1 MKQTAYTAREIIE
14 LLGMVPHQEGGWYAF
29 VTTSGVSLP
38 AGFLKDFKGARDTC
52 SIIYYLLQK
61 GEISRWHQLLASEV
75 WAWHMGGSLEM
86 TLGGTGETPQPE
98 GTLSLGPRLEQ
109 GERPQILAPAGQWQ
123 TTRLVEGDYALVSC
137 IVAPAFRDEDCL
149 LPPEPLENE
158 IYH

>member
-75 WAWHMGGSLEM
+75 WAWHMGGSLEI
-86 TLGGTGETPQPE
+86 
-98 GTLSLGPRLEQ
+98 LEQ
-109 GERPQILAPAGQWQ
+109 GERPQILAPASQWQ

-149 LPPEPLENE
+149 LPPEPLKNE
-158 IYH
+158 IYR